1 MNARSDAGAPTQ
13 SMEFDALLARLR
25 RDGDAGFGYEALRQR
40 LLQFF
45 RMHVPAEASELADIT
60 LDRLAHKIDQG
71 TEVDS
76 VPLYTLGIARMV
88 LHEANTRRARWRAAE
103 SDPVLVPDAPGPDA
117 VDATADA
124 AAAMAA
130 LAHCLEE
137 AGPSTRALVLA
148 YYGADGG
155 ERIAVRQRLAA
166 SEGISVNALRNR
178 MLRLRNAL
186 ERCVRARLGD
196 EGRS

>member
-1 MNARSDAGAPTQ
+1 
-13 SMEFDALLARLR
+13 
-25 RDGDAGFGYEALRQR
+25 
-40 LLQFF
+40 
-45 RMHVPAEASELADIT
+45 MHAPAEASELADVT
-60 LDRLAHKIDQG
+60 LDRLARKIGQG

-88 LHEANTRRARWRAAE
+88 LHEAKTRRVRWRAAE
-103 SDPVLVPDAPGPDA
+103 SDPTLVPDAPGSDEA
-117 VDATADA
+117 EAATDA

-130 LAHCLEE
+130 LARCLEDAE
-137 AGPSTRALVLA
+137 PSTRALVLA

-155 ERIAVRQRLAA
+155 QRIAVRQRLAA
-166 SEGISVNALRNR
+166 AEGISVNALRNR